1 MTTQKYTITGP
12 NGEEMGFLVLTRA
25 DVYEYTTPGGLSA
38 IASDSA
44 LGNAALLLACLG
56 GFTGAAMLLPG
67 PDWIAPA
74 LGLGLTA
81 TLAGLKAWRSGSVT
95 DPGKVTEMTIKVE
108 SWSDEGHVLLDE
120 IQDKTISLDD
130 WRRVAKA
137 VVKDGRNFSRPA
149 LTSYISQTCYH
160 KIKDELARL
169 NMAHR
174 NGNGYTL
181 SPRGLALLRKISE
194 LPY

>member
-1 MTTQKYTITGP
+1 
-12 NGEEMGFLVLTRA
+12 
-25 DVYEYTTPGGLSA
+25 
-38 IASDSA
+38 
-44 LGNAALLLACLG
+44 
-56 GFTGAAMLLPG
+56 
-67 PDWIAPA
+67 
-74 LGLGLTA
+74 
-81 TLAGLKAWRSGSVT
+81 
-95 DPGKVTEMTIKVE
+95 MTIKVE

-120 IQDKTISLDD
+120 IQDKTIGLDD

-149 LTSYISQTCYH
+149 LSGYISQTCYH
-160 KIKDELARL
+160 KIKGELTRL

-181 SPRGLALLRKISE
+181 SPRGLALLRKLCD